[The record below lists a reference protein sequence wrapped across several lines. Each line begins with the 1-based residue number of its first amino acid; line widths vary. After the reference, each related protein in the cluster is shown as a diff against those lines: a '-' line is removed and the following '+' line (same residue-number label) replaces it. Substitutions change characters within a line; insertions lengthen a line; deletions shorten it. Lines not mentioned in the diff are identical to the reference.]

1 MENNEDREP
10 NVLAVTLVRV
20 SRRQNSGE
28 VINSRLFDVVNVVDA
43 LVVTDWDEFAVLDE
57 EFDTMATSVV
67 VDG

>member
-1 MENNEDREP
+1 VENNEDREP